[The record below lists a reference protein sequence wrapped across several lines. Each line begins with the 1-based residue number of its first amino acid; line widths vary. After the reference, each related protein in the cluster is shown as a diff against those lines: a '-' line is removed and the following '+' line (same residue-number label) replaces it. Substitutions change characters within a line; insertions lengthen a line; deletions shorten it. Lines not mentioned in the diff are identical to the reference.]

1 MKEMKL
7 LFPQRQGSGKNKDL
21 LEGALFIR
29 DRWLANE
36 KVTQVEIRIDSPLE
50 VENDILGYTQILQQL
65 KEAARVISEAKPG
78 AIFTIGGDCGIE
90 VAPVSYLNQIY
101 DGDLAVVWLDAHGDL
116 NIPSTS
122 PSKLFHGMPLRALL
136 GQGDEEILKQ
146 CFSTLSVDQVI
157 LAGVRDLDE
166 PEESYIQQSSM
177 RVWTVKQLEES
188 SSELIE
194 WINMRGFRH
203 VYIHVDLDVLDPG
216 HFPSTMC
223 PTPNGLGV
231 HALMNIVE
239 ELQRNFQVVGYSVTE
254 FAPKGQDEI
263 DTLHKL
269 IEYGCSIHTETEQKT

>member
-1 MKEMKL
+1 MI
-7 LFPQRQGSGKNKDL
+7 FS
-21 LEGALFIR
+21 
-29 DRWLANE
+29 
-36 KVTQVEIRIDSPLE
+36 
-50 VENDILGYTQILQQL
+50 TQILQQL

-116 NIPSTS
+116 DTPSTS

-177 RVWTVKQLEES
+177 RVWTVKQLEEG

-194 WINMRGFRH
+194 WINMRGFSH

-216 HFPSTMC
+216 HFPFYHVPDAKWIGC
-223 PTPNGLGV
+223 PCINEYSRG
-231 HALMNIVE
+231 AAE
-239 ELQRNFQVVGYSVTE
+239 EFS
-254 FAPKGQDEI
+254 
-263 DTLHKL
+263 
-269 IEYGCSIHTETEQKT
+269 GCWVQCDRICPQGSG